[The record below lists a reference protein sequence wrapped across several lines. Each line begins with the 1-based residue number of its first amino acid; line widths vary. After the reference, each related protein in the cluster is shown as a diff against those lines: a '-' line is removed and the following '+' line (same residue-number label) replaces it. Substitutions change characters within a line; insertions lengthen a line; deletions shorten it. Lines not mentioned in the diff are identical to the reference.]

1 MTPLPKHLGRTVEA
15 TNYSLSFNFK
25 NGSSSSSVH
34 QKTNHPPKVIGKDP
48 MAHS

>member
-1 MTPLPKHLGRTVEA
+1 MTPLSEHLVEA
-15 TNYSLSFNFK
+15 TNYSLSFSFK

-48 MAHS
+48 MAQR